1 METKNGSSYQLAR
14 YVILFPDLGHLLAKL
29 FFDED
34 VTKRENVILGAPIDI
49 FPEAILGPVGY
60 IDDVGLA
67 IFASHSIINRVDKQ
81 IILRHWAGDE
91 NLLVMIS
98 QFINVADEIFGS
110 GMLEKDHRHLEKS

>member
-1 METKNGSSYQLAR
+1 M
-14 YVILFPDLGHLLAKL
+14 ILFPDLGHILAKL

-67 IFASHSIINRVDKQ
+67 IFASHSMINRVDKQ

-110 GMLEKDHRHLEKS
+110 GMWRRITDILRKVDPRFDEQR